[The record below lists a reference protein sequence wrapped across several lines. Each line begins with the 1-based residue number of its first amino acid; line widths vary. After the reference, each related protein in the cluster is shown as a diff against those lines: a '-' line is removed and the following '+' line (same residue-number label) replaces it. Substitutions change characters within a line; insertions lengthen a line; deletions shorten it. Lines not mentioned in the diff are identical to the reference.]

1 MGLRV
6 IAPAVVGHIEAFGPK
21 EIEEF
26 VVVEAEFL
34 L

>member
-1 MGLRV
+1 MGLRI
-6 IAPAVVGHIEAFGPK
+6 IAPAVVGYAEAFGPK

-26 VVVEAEFL
+26 VVVETEFL